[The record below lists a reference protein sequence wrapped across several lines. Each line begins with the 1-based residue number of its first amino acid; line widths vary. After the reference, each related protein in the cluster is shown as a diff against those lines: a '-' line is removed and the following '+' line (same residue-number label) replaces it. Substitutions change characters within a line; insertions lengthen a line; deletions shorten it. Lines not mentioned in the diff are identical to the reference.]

1 MGWHPYQHAAVQRWL
16 FNQSVH
22 LSSNAPSAGQTGR
35 GFRPQTLLAR
45 RHFSRPL
52 EADNPKG
59 DKSAGERH
67 QNPLAEHFRRS
78 NVSSEKKGIGPD
90 VGALIRAKNDYK
102 HDRGPTTEQHLIG
115 ASNESHERIEKCI
128 QALSFFKEYPIRL
141 VQDFDVDRYDD
152 DSVLKCL
159 RLTGDGPGSL
169 QVTTATLSLIA
180 AITSSPT
187 NVSDHGALQY
197 GCSK

>member
-1 MGWHPYQHAAVQRWL
+1 MLAKNSPMVSTSTTSHP
-16 FNQSVH
+16 
-22 LSSNAPSAGQTGR
+22 T
-35 GFRPQTLLAR
+35 
-45 RHFSRPL
+45 
-52 EADNPKG
+52 
-59 DKSAGERH
+59 
-67 QNPLAEHFRRS
+67 
-78 NVSSEKKGIGPD
+78 
-90 VGALIRAKNDYK
+90 RAKKRDYK

-169 QVTTATLSLIA
+169 QVTTATIALIA
-180 AITSSPT
+180 T
-187 NVSDHGALQY
+187 
-197 GCSK
+197 